1 MAATVKQD
9 EAVPGSYPATPS
21 GLSTGAA
28 AVPAAVIWQRIEA
41 YVSTRW
47 TARQVIWIAEG
58 PGDWALPLAPP
69 IAVTAFEE
77 WTGSAWT
84 AFSPD
89 LSPYGYALAGE
100 GPYRFTATVGGGTV
114 PAAVNEAYRRLAE
127 YFAGSIGDPVLPGQT
142 SFEETIGPLS
152 ERGSRPS
159 SWLANAM
166 INSGAADLLRPY
178 RRAA

>member
-9 EAVPGSYPATPS
+9 EAVPATYPATPS

-28 AVPAAVIWQRIEA
+28 AVPPAVIWQRIEP

-69 IAVTAFEE
+69 FAVTAFEE

-114 PAAVNEAYRRLAE
+114 PAAVNEAFRRLAE
-127 YFAGSIGDPVLPGQT
+127 YMAVDQNSLGAT
-142 SFEETIGPLS
+142 SESYNVGPITVS
-152 ERGSRPS
+152 TSR
-159 SWLANAM
+159 NAAWM
-166 INSGAADLLRPY
+166 ARAMVNSGAADLLRPY